1 VDISLQNIGKK
12 FRKNW
17 VLKEINLEIKKGSRT
32 VVLGPNGSGK
42 STLLQI
48 ISSMTLPTEGE
59 ISYHLNGKQLDADKV
74 YKHISYTAPYLE
86 LLETLTLKESIDLH
100 GKFKQ
105 WNKGLDTDKIIALL
119 ALNKQ
124 RDQQLTEFSSGMKQR
139 LKLGLTLL
147 TDVSLV
153 LLDEPLT
160 NLDENGKKWY
170 ADIIEEFGK
179 EKTFVVCSNHQKDE
193 YDFCE
198 GMLTLQGS

>member
-1 VDISLQNIGKK
+1 MQNIGKK

-48 ISSMTLPTEGE
+48 ISSMTLPTEGT
-59 ISYHLNGKQLDADKV
+59 ISYRINGEELDADKV

-100 GKFKQ
+100 GKFKN
-105 WNKGLDTDKIIALL
+105 WSKGLDTEKIITLL

-124 RDQQLTEFSSGMKQR
+124 RNQQLTEFSSGMKQR

-147 TDVSLV
+147 SDVSLV

-170 ADIIEEFGK
+170 ANLIEEFGK
-179 EKTFVVCSNHQKDE
+179 EKTFVVCSNHQKEE

-198 GMLTLQGS
+198 GMLTLQAS